1 MTRLEKSLINWKKG
15 EIFLKNNQ
23 KLLNLDLESV
33 KQKRCY
39 TKTLLKW
46 AIKVVKAQINQ
57 AKEIIPL
64 KAGLLL
70 ELI

>member
-1 MTRLEKSLINWKKG
+1 VTRLEKSLINWKKG